1 MYGFKASTPVK
12 SILHVEQVLLGGGVG
27 SLQVREVIRRP
38 IFGFPGDVVDMSVK
52 VLMMKRRRR
61 GAEVWHR
68 WLCGPKTRNYDG
80 LVRRQLYSVNPMKG
94 KRSVSAV
101 S

>member
-1 MYGFKASTPVK
+1 MA
-12 SILHVEQVLLGGGVG
+12 HVEQVLLGGGVG
-27 SLQVREVIRRP
+27 SLPVREVIRRP

-68 WLCGPKTRNYDG
+68 
-80 LVRRQLYSVNPMKG
+80 
-94 KRSVSAV
+94 
-101 S
+101 